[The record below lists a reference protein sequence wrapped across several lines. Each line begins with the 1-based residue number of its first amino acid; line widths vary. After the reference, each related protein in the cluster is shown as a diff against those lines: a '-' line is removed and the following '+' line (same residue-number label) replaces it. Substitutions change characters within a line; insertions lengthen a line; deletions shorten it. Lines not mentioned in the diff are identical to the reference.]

1 VFCVLVFRVLAAL
14 SLLAIACTVAAQVF
28 PAKPI
33 RLIVPFAAGGPGDVQ
48 ARLIGSKLTEAWGQQ
63 VIVENRGGANGIIA
77 FEIGAKADP
86 DGHTVIMVTAGFTIN
101 ATLYPKLPYDSIRDF
116 APVSQIS
123 SGPGILV
130 VHPSLPAHSVKELIA
145 LARGRPGQIVYMS
158 AGVGAPS
165 HLAFELLQSATNTRF
180 VHIPY
185 KGIAPGIT
193 DLIAGHVQV
202 SIPTILAGLVHSKS
216 GRLRALATT
225 GSKRAPAAPDLPT
238 VAESGVPGYEA
249 ANWFGIV
256 VPAKTPRAIVA
267 RLNQEIVRALAVPD
281 VRERLLSQGMEPI
294 SNAPEAFAK
303 YIHSEIAKWAAVIK
317 ASGAKPE

>member
-1 VFCVLVFRVLAAL
+1 MAAFRILTTLFLLAA
-14 SLLAIACTVAAQVF
+14 ACGAAAQAYPV
-28 PAKPI
+28 KPI
-33 RLIVPFAAGGPGDVQ
+33 RLIVPFAAGGPGDIQ
-48 ARLIGSKLTEAWGQQ
+48 GRLIGAKLTEAWGQQ

-86 DGHTVIMVTAGFTIN
+86 DGHTVIMMTAGFTIN
-101 ATLYPKLPYDSIRDF
+101 ATLYPKLPYDSVRDF

-130 VHPSLPAHSVKELIA
+130 VHPSLPAHSVKDLIA
-145 LARGRPGQIVYMS
+145 MARGRPGQISYMS
-158 AGVGAPS
+158 AGIGAPS

-185 KGIAPGIT
+185 KGIAPGMT

-202 SIPTILAGLVHSKS
+202 SIPTILAGLVHAKS

-225 GSKRAPAAPDLPT
+225 GPKRAPVAPDLPT
-238 VAESGVPGYEA
+238 VAEAGVPGYEA
-249 ANWFGIV
+249 ANWFGFV
-256 VPAKTPRAIVA
+256 VPAKTPRAIIA
-267 RLNQEIVRALAVPD
+267 KLNQEIVRALAVPE
-281 VRERLLSQGMEPI
+281 VRERLLSQGMEPT
-294 SNAPEAFAK
+294 SNTPEEFSK
-303 YIHSEIAKWAAVIK
+303 YIQSEITKWAGVVK